1 MDENENGMTYKKW
14 MWQVNVILN
23 QTVGIGVGDLAD
35 CMYPDMWSDG
45 CSPEE
50 GAEEALSQSDA
61 PNELIELIGEGYE

>member
-1 MDENENGMTYKKW
+1 MDTNENGMTYKKW
-14 MWQVNVILN
+14 MWQVNMKLN
-23 QTVGIGVGDLAD
+23 MSVGIGVDDLAD
-35 CMYPDMWSDG
+35 FMSYDMWSDG